1 MAKQGRK
8 EKGAGSRFIE
18 WMEVNQKV
26 IWVVLLAIIA
36 WSFAF
41 TSPWQNAASNVSDKI
56 EHARIHGEPLTVG
69 EYKRL
74 MARIRQAQGILQTVI
89 STNFDYSQRDTLP
102 LPGPLAKPGVSWG
115 SLKPEDYLAF
125 KNKALQMGLRVSDAE
140 LLDYL
145 KDLWQR
151 LEAAQRAQMEVLS
164 KPDPTPAARRNDF
177 QQRFEIMD
185 LTRKKGAELRAG
197 GYWDPKS
204 WAALVDRF
212 AERSR
217 VIPVRDIEETL
228 RDIFLIAKLEE
239 YVRSS
244 VNVSLEDVYKRYE
257 EERQAR
263 RFSWTELKLPEAVEE
278 MVAKTISDED
288 VKRHY
293 EVEKDVSLRK
303 PASVKASWLLIPK
316 DHIREETAR
325 AITDED
331 VKKHFD
337 ETRNEYRR
345 PALLASEADFA
356 LRSAEE
362 KAELDKQLFFPF
374 EEVKEKVRE
383 SLIEK
388 RVPAELRTF
397 ADGIRTRLNPPKPT
411 GDAAQAAGEKPPA
424 TFDELVKEHP
434 FMTTGKTG
442 YVTSDEEAR
451 SAFGDAYFP
460 GAINGWFGALRQG
473 KALTPP
479 PQQGVTGEKGHIFFA
494 NVEGRRADYV
504 PTFAEAQAEVR
515 KSLVRK
521 QALDIL
527 DKAADAAAESINAGT
542 KDLAAVAAEGLEIEV
557 GGEKIK
563 VPATPVVAAPG
574 FLGKTETLR
583 IPEPAKTAENEEEK
597 EKEKTMAALEDDGEE
612 LTVAHAASSEIL
624 KAAFLAR
631 EKGKVEATSRDEAGA
646 AYIVRYD
653 DLRLPNPAGF
663 KDERDNLDHLLLR
676 EKQDKYFDDWRKD
689 LYREAFALSGTSATP
704 GT

>member
-8 EKGAGSRFIE
+8 EQGAWSRFIA
-18 WMEVNQKV
+18 WIEVNQKV

-41 TSPWQNAASNVSDKI
+41 TSPWQNSASNASDRI
-56 EHARIHGEPLTVG
+56 EHARIHGESLTVG
-69 EYKRL
+69 DYKRL
-74 MARIRQAQGILQTVI
+74 MARILQAQKILVRI
-89 STNFDYSQRDTLP
+89 LSTNRDFAQRDGLP
-102 LPGPLAKPGVSWG
+102 LPGPLSKAGVSWG
-115 SLKPEDYLAF
+115 SLKPEDYIAF
-125 KNKALQMGLRVSDAE
+125 KKKALQMGLRVSDAE
-140 LLDYL
+140 LKDYL
-145 KDLWQR
+145 RDLWQR
-151 LEAAQRAQMEVLS
+151 LEAGERAIKEIQS
-164 KPDPTPAARRNDF
+164 KPDPTPGSRQNDL
-177 QQRFEIMD
+177 QHMFEIMD

-197 GYWDPKS
+197 GYWDLDS
-204 WAALVDRF
+204 WAAYVNRF
-212 AERSR
+212 AERGR

-239 YVRSS
+239 YVRTS

-278 MVAKTISDED
+278 KVSKTLSEED
-288 VKRHY
+288 VKNHY
-293 EVEKDVSLRK
+293 DVEKDASLRK

-316 DHIREETAR
+316 DHIREETAK

-331 VKKHFD
+331 LKKHFD

-345 PALLASEADFA
+345 SALLAAEADFA

-362 KAELDKQLFFPF
+362 KAELDKQLFLPF
-374 EEVKEKVRE
+374 EEVQEKVRK

-388 RVPAELRTF
+388 RVPVELRTF
-397 ADGIRTRLNPPKPT
+397 ADKIRTRLNPQKPI
-411 GDAAQAAGEKPPA
+411 GDAAKTAVEKPA
-424 TFDELVKEHP
+424 TFDELAKENPFVK
-434 FMTTGKTG
+434 TGKTG

-460 GAINGWFGALRQG
+460 GAINGWFAALRQG

-479 PQQGVTGEKGHIFFA
+479 PPQGVNGEKGHIFFA
-494 NVEGRRADYV
+494 NVEGRKADYV
-504 PTFAEAQAEVR
+504 PTFAEAQVEVR
-515 KSLVRK
+515 KGLVRK
-521 QALDIL
+521 KALDIL
-527 DKAADAAAESINAGT
+527 EKAADAAAESINAGT

-557 GGEKIK
+557 GGEKVKI
-563 VPATPVVAAPG
+563 PASPVAAAPG
-574 FLGKTETLR
+574 FLGKTDTLR
-583 IPEPAKTAENEEEK
+583 IPEPVKTAEKEEEK
-597 EKEKTMAALEDDGEE
+597 EKKPAAPEDDGEE

-631 EKGKVEATSRDEAGA
+631 EKGKVEATSSDEAGA

-663 KDERDNLDHLLLR
+663 KEEQDNLDLQLLR

-689 LYREAFALSGTSATP
+689 LYKEAFAVSGAPAVAKTE
-704 GT
+704 